1 MTRRSWTGWIASLA
15 LAAVTLA
22 AASANAAERTMSWD
36 SGCRFTVR
44 YDPAKYD
51 ETRLR
56 NTTRLLF
63 GPSDFESPGTLPAFE
78 PTAVAALD
86 PDKIDRT
93 CKAALDAA
101 ARLEFIALPGV
112 DDYRRA
118 RVAELK
124 DSCDFELAQTRGF
137 KTPSALRDYQ
147 PAAACAR
154 FVDAIEGKT
163 DLQQMFRQTVAQ
175 GCANNASPQACNA
188 RYSAEA
194 QKVDGQERMR
204 IYLVNFGWTNCAVN
218 YNLRNTGAKKMEA
231 MRSALET
238 QFRKMFKVK
247 QDKCEEAD

>member
-1 MTRRSWTGWIASLA
+1 MTRRSWTGWIARLA
-15 LAAVTLA
+15 LAAVALGGA
-22 AASANAAERTMSWD
+22 GASAAEKTMSWE
-36 SGCRFTVR
+36 SGCRFTIR
-44 YDPAKYD
+44 FDPAKQD

-56 NTTRLLF
+56 NTVHLLF
-63 GPSDFESPGTLPAFE
+63 GPSDFDSPGTSPAFE
-78 PTAVAALD
+78 PKAVAALD
-86 PDKIDRT
+86 PDKIDRA
-93 CKAALDAA
+93 CKAALDTA
-101 ARLEFIALPGV
+101 ARLEFIALPGI

-163 DLQQMFRQTVAQ
+163 DLQQMFRQTVDK
-175 GCANNASPQACNA
+175 GCADNASPKACVA
-188 RYSAEA
+188 RYIAEA
-194 QKVDGQERMR
+194 QKPDGPERMR
-204 IYLVNFGWTNCAVN
+204 IYLVNFGWTNCAVT
-218 YNLRNTGAKKMEA
+218 YNLRNTGATKTEA

>member
-1 MTRRSWTGWIASLA
+1 MARRRRTGWTSPLA
-15 LAAVTLA
+15 LVALTLGVA
-22 AASANAAERTMSWD
+22 GAGAAERTMSWD
-36 SGCRFTVR
+36 SGCRFSIR
-44 YDPAKYD
+44 FDPAKQD

-56 NTTRLLF
+56 NTVHLLF
-63 GPSDFESPGTLPAFE
+63 GPSDFDSPGTLPAFD
-78 PTAVAALD
+78 PKAVAALD
-86 PDKIDRT
+86 PDKIDRA
-93 CKAALDAA
+93 CKAALDVAT
-101 ARLEFIALPGV
+101 RLEFIALPGV

-137 KTPSALRDYQ
+137 KSPSALRDYQ

-163 DLQQMFRQTVAQ
+163 DLQQMFRQTVDK
-175 GCANNASPQACNA
+175 GCADNASPKACVA
-188 RYSAEA
+188 RYVAEA
-194 QKVDGQERMR
+194 QKPDGPERMR
-204 IYLVNFGWTNCAVN
+204 IHLVNFGWSNCAIN
-218 YNLRNTGAKKMEA
+218 YNLRNTGATKMES

>member
-1 MTRRSWTGWIASLA
+1 MTRRSRTGWIACLG
-15 LAAVTLA
+15 LAAVTLGGVGA
-22 AASANAAERTMSWD
+22 EAAERTMSWE

-44 YDPAKYD
+44 FDPAKQD

-56 NTTRLLF
+56 NTVHLLF
-63 GPSDFESPGTLPAFE
+63 GPSDFDSPGTLPAFE
-78 PTAVAALD
+78 PKAVAALD

-101 ARLEFIALPGV
+101 ARLEFIALPGI

-118 RVAELK
+118 RMAELK
-124 DSCDFELAQTRGF
+124 DSCDFDLAQTRGF

-163 DLQQMFRQTVAQ
+163 DLQQMFRQTVDK
-175 GCANNASPQACNA
+175 GCADNASPKACVA
-188 RYSAEA
+188 RYVAES
-194 QKVDGQERMR
+194 QKPDGQERMR
-204 IYLVNFGWTNCAVN
+204 IYLVNFGWTNCAIN
-218 YNLRNTGAKKMEA
+218 YNLRNTGEKKMEA

>member
-1 MTRRSWTGWIASLA
+1 MTRGSWTGWASRLA
-15 LAAVTLA
+15 LAAVALGCA
-22 AASANAAERTMSWD
+22 GAGAAERTMSWD

-44 YDPAKYD
+44 YDPAKQD

-56 NTTRLLF
+56 NTVRLLF
-63 GPSDFESPGTLPAFE
+63 GPSDFDSPGTLPAFE
-78 PTAVAALD
+78 PKAVAALD
-86 PDKIDRT
+86 PDKIDRA
-93 CKAALDAA
+93 CKATLDAA

-118 RVAELK
+118 RIAELK

-137 KTPSALRDYQ
+137 KTPAALRDYQ
-147 PAAACAR
+147 PAAACVR

-163 DLQQMFRQTVAQ
+163 DLQQMFRQAVDQ
-175 GCANNASPQACNA
+175 GCADNASPKACVA
-188 RYSAEA
+188 RYAAEA
-194 QKVDGQERMR
+194 QKADGPERMR

-218 YNLRNTGAKKMEA
+218 YNLRNTGAQKTEA

>member
-1 MTRRSWTGWIASLA
+1 MTRRRLTGWIACLA
-15 LAAVTLA
+15 LAAVTLG
-22 AASANAAERTMSWD
+22 SAGADAAERTMSWE
-36 SGCRFTVR
+36 SGCRFSVR
-44 YDPAKYD
+44 YDPAKQD

-56 NTTRLLF
+56 NTVHLLF
-63 GPSDFESPGTLPAFE
+63 GPSDFDAPGTLPAFE
-78 PTAVAALD
+78 PKAVAALD
-86 PDKIDRT
+86 PDKIDRA
-93 CKAALDAA
+93 CKAALDTAT
-101 ARLEFIALPGV
+101 RLEFIALPGI

-124 DSCDFELAQTRGF
+124 DSCDFDLAQTRGF
-137 KTPSALRDYQ
+137 KTPAALRDYQ

-175 GCANNASPQACNA
+175 GCANNASPQACSA
-188 RYSAEA
+188 RYAAEA
-194 QKVDGQERMR
+194 QKPDGQERMR
-204 IYLVNFGWTNCAVN
+204 IYLVNFGWTNCAIN
-218 YNLRNTGAKKMEA
+218 YNLRNTGEKKMEA

>member
-1 MTRRSWTGWIASLA
+1 MTRRSRTGWIACLG
-15 LAAVTLA
+15 LAAVTLGGVGA
-22 AASANAAERTMSWD
+22 EAAERTMSWE

-44 YDPAKYD
+44 FDPAKQD

-56 NTTRLLF
+56 NTVHLLF
-63 GPSDFESPGTLPAFE
+63 GPSDFDSPGTLPAFE
-78 PTAVAALD
+78 PKAVAALD

-93 CKAALDAA
+93 CKATLDAA
-101 ARLEFIALPGV
+101 ARLEFITLPGI

-118 RVAELK
+118 RMAELK
-124 DSCDFELAQTRGF
+124 DSCDFDLAQTRGF

-163 DLQQMFRQTVAQ
+163 DLQQMFRQTVDK
-175 GCANNASPQACNA
+175 GCADNASPKACVA
-188 RYSAEA
+188 RYVAES
-194 QKVDGQERMR
+194 QKPDGQERMR
-204 IYLVNFGWTNCAVN
+204 IYLVNFGWTNCAIN
-218 YNLRNTGAKKMEA
+218 YNLRNTGEKKMEA